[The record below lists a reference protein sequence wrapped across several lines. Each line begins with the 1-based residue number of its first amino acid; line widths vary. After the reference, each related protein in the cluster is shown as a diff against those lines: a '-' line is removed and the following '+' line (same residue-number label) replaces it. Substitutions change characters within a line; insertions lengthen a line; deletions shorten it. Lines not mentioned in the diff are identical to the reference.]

1 MEWIPQLFLTLILL
15 YGVLFSK
22 TPSQAYIVLIA
33 LTLIFLF
40 LRYVKIEGPDS
51 LLSEFVREFS
61 LKNPAE
67 LKADELIVGCAVIVQ
82 VLRTIFLTFDLQE
95 IVF

>member
-1 MEWIPQLFLTLILL
+1 MEWIPLLFLTLILL

-22 TPSQAYIVLIA
+22 TASQAYVVLIA

-40 LRYVKIEGPDS
+40 LRYVKLEGPDS
-51 LLSEFVREFS
+51 LMSEFVKEFS

-67 LKADELIVGCAVIVQ
+67 LKVDELVVGCAVIVH
-82 VLRTIFLTFDLQE
+82 VLKSIILTFNL
-95 IVF
+95 VF